1 MLLIFVEWNE
11 RRVNNIK
18 KTSENFSCSNQLS
31 TGRKNSFQRSRLNAV
46 IKRIQIH
53 VPTVDASKILEKITK
68 NDVLYLSYS
77 CLLKTFGI
85 SFNISQFVEI
95 WCEYSLNYKGGVYV
109 VFMEFFSVKGDD
121 QTCSES
127 QGLKTSTNLIFQKF
141 RFHIE
146 KCEKIILLFLKMSV
160 FNRQRRWFT
169 FISDA
174 KLTFQNFNKKA
185 KYQIRIFAYTIS
197 LKSLKILKKSFTK
210 HYD

>member
-1 MLLIFVEWNE
+1 
-11 RRVNNIK
+11 
-18 KTSENFSCSNQLS
+18 
-31 TGRKNSFQRSRLNAV
+31 
-46 IKRIQIH
+46 
-53 VPTVDASKILEKITK
+53 
-68 NDVLYLSYS
+68 
-77 CLLKTFGI
+77 
-85 SFNISQFVEI
+85 
-95 WCEYSLNYKGGVYV
+95 
-109 VFMEFFSVKGDD
+109 MEFFSVKEGDD

-141 RFHIE
+141 GFHIE